1 MAKQQTF
8 SDKLKKQKSD
18 TRINVRVIKAYRSDK
33 GTVKF
38 VERFVKVEDANQIDK
53 IEISR

>member
-8 SDKLKKQKSD
+8 QDKLKKMKTDS
-18 TRINVRVIKAYRSDK
+18 RVNVRVIKAYRSDK

-38 VERFVKVEDANQIDK
+38 VERFVKVDDANQIEK
-53 IEISR
+53 IDISR

>member
-8 SDKLKKQKSD
+8 QDKLKKQKSD
-18 TRINVRVIKAYRSDK
+18 SRVNVRVIKAYRSDK

-38 VERFVKVEDANQIDK
+38 VERFVKVEDANSIEKID
-53 IEISR
+53 ISR